1 MPILASPHVPNLIGT
16 RRASAAT
23 RDNRHISFGWAP
35 RASPCFDSLTFVPR
49 LTADSVRSVAES
61 RRVGY
66 VDSIQALKILL
77 NKTIIEYI
85 LVTI

>member
-1 MPILASPHVPNLIGT
+1 MPILASPHVTNLIGT

-35 RASPCFDSLTFVPR
+35 WASPCFDSLTFVPR

-61 RRVGY
+61 RRVGH